1 MPMSQPTSKIDIF
14 THIMPVRYRERL
26 LKIAPPGLD
35 IILNVESTPTVFD
48 LDQRFRIMDKFEGL
62 RQVLTLSAPPVEQ
75 VADPK
80 QAIDLARLANDGMAE
95 LVNKYPERFAAGVA
109 SLPMN
114 NMDAA
119 LVELDRAIKDLG
131 LKGVQVLTPVNEK
144 PMDAPEFRPLFEK
157 MAGYDLP
164 VWIHPRRGQNY
175 PDYRTEEE
183 SKYRVFS
190 VFGWPYETTVA
201 MTRIVFSGILETYPN
216 LKLITHHCGG
226 MVPFLRERVIGS
238 YDRIFKDLKDDVR
251 QRLSKPHVEYYR
263 MFYNDTAINGN
274 TSALMCAYE
283 FCGADHLLFATDNPF
298 DTELGERN
306 LRQVIGAIEKM
317 AIPASEKKKIFE
329 GNARKLLALAG

>member
-1 MPMSQPTSKIDIF
+1 
-14 THIMPVRYRERL
+14 
-26 LKIAPPGLD
+26 
-35 IILNVESTPTVFD
+35 
-48 LDQRFRIMDKFEGL
+48 
-62 RQVLTLSAPPVEQ
+62 
-75 VADPK
+75 
-80 QAIDLARLANDGMAE
+80 
-95 LVNKYPERFAAGVA
+95 
-109 SLPMN
+109 
-114 NMDAA
+114 
-119 LVELDRAIKDLG
+119 
-131 LKGVQVLTPVNEK
+131 VLTPVNEK
-144 PMDAPEFRPLFEK
+144 PLDAPEFLPLFEK

-183 SKYRVFS
+183 SKYRIFS

-201 MTRIVFSGILETYPN
+201 MTRIVFSGTLEKYPR

-251 QRLSKPHVEYYR
+251 QRLSKPHVEYFR

-283 FCGADHLLFATDNPF
+283 FCGAEHLLFATDNPF

-306 LRQVIGAIEKM
+306 LRQVIRAIEQM
-317 AIPASEKKKIFE
+317 AISAAEKKKIFE
-329 GNARKLLALAG
+329 GNAKKLLALSR

>member
-1 MPMSQPTSKIDIF
+1 MSKPFSKIDIF
-14 THIMPVRYRERL
+14 THIMPVRYREKL

-35 IILNVESTPTVFD
+35 IITNVGSTPTLFD
-48 LDQRFRIMDKFEGL
+48 LDQRFRIMDKFDGL

-75 VADPK
+75 IADPK
-80 QAIDLARLANDGMAE
+80 QAVDLARLGNDGLAE
-95 LVNKYPERFAAGVA
+95 LVDKYPDRFAAGVA

-119 LVELDRAIKDLG
+119 LVELDRAIRDLK
-131 LKGVQVLTPVNEK
+131 LKGVQVLTPVNDK
-144 PMDAPEFRPLFEK
+144 PLDSPEFIPLYEK
-157 MAGYDLP
+157 MAEYDLP
-164 VWIHPRRGQNY
+164 IWIHPRRGQDY

-201 MTRIVFSGILETYPN
+201 TTRLVFSGILEKYPR
-216 LKLITHHCGG
+216 LKWITHHCGG

-251 QRLSKPHVEYYR
+251 QRLTKPHVEYFR

-283 FCGADHLLFATDNPF
+283 FCGAEHLLFATDNPF

-306 LRQVIGAIEKM
+306 LRQVIKAIEQM
-317 AIPASEKKKIFE
+317 AISAAEKEKIFE
-329 GNARKLLALAG
+329 LNAKKLLALSS